1 MASGNVLAEESP
13 AGRSSSAA
21 SRERVAIATTGQDTG
36 ECALST
42 LMMPLGAFLEFLP
55 CAAALWSADRTQCVL
70 NTATKSLFGYGEND
84 FCADRK
90 RWLERIHPD
99 DRESFLRASM
109 ALQSERKIS
118 CQYRFTPQNH
128 TRSIVL
134 QETAVVL
141 PIGPAGAAAILSVYQ
156 TEPAMDRELR
166 GDRGAQ
172 APVRGLVHHM
182 GNSLQ
187 AIRGE
192 VDLLRLT
199 GTLPERSFENITR
212 GIGQLHDLIGEI
224 ENLPGKAPFT
234 SPRAGAAVS

>member
-1 MASGNVLAEESP
+1 MASGNVLAEESS
-13 AGRSSSAA
+13 AGRSSKPA
-21 SRERVAIATTGQDTG
+21 SRQRVAITTTGQETG

-42 LMMPLGAFLEFLP
+42 LMMPVGALLEFLP

-109 ALQSERKIS
+109 ALQQDERKIS
-118 CQYRFTPQNH
+118 CHYRFTPQNH

-141 PIGPAGAAAILSVYQ
+141 PSGLAGAAAILSVYQ
-156 TEPAMDRELR
+156 TEPAMDREPR
-166 GDRGAQ
+166 GDRRAQ

-192 VDLLRLT
+192 VDLLHLT

-212 GIGQLHDLIGEI
+212 GIEQLHDLIGEI

-234 SPRAGAAVS
+234 FAVS